1 MAAGLV
7 KTRSSLARCAGN
19 VVMSSSFPT
28 APYPVLPLSDG
39 KATANTAFRPPGTVA
54 AEISDEA
61 LIAKVAAGDR
71 DALAVLFQR
80 YVRLTRGLVV
90 RILRDSAEA
99 EDLVQDLFIFLQRKC
114 AIFDSSKS
122 SARSWIIQMT
132 YHRAIERR
140 RYLTTRQFY
149 SRGDAE
155 AMRDKVV
162 GVPTDESDY
171 SAEAVFGRN
180 GLEKVFETLSEDQ
193 RETLRLH
200 FFEGY
205 TLAEIAVKLDQ
216 PHANV
221 RHHYYRGLG
230 KLRKQMFETTV
241 RAVGSHGK

>member
-1 MAAGLV
+1 MDSLSA
-7 KTRSSLARCAGN
+7 TR
-19 VVMSSSFPT
+19 F
-28 APYPVLPLSDG
+28 PVLSLSDR
-39 KATANTAFRPPGTVA
+39 KVPAESVLQTPGVA
-54 AEISDEA
+54 RSEVSDEA

-71 DALAVLFQR
+71 EALAILFQR

-99 EDLVQDLFIFLQRKC
+99 EDLVQDLFIFIQRKC

-122 SARSWIIQMT
+122 SARSWIIQMA

-193 RETLRLH
+193 RETLRLY

-205 TLAEIAVKLDQ
+205 TLAEIAVKLGQ

-230 KLRKQMFETTV
+230 KLRKQMFGATV
-241 RAVGSHGK
+241 RVIEPHGK